1 MAIYRSGTMSE
12 EGEILAD
19 MIKKESKPSAEF
31 RQKLEKSHS
40 ERDSKQV
47 KHRRLERVTL

>member
-1 MAIYRSGTMSE
+1 MAIYRRGAMSE

-19 MIKKESKPSAEF
+19 MIKNESKPSAEF
-31 RQKLEKSHS
+31 RQKLDKSHL

-47 KHRRLERVTL
+47 KRRRLERVTL

>member
-47 KHRRLERVTL
+47 KHRRLD